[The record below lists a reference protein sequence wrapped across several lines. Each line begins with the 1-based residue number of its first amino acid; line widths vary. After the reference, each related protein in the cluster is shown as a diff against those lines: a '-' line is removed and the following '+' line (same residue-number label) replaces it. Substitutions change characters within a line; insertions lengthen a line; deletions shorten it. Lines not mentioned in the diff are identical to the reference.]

1 MLATYPEEEACDPKT
16 LLPASDEGRREAD
29 REGRKDGLELGRGF
43 EDGEFII
50 KQDSSEIVWIASGC
64 KEGDGHD
71 GVGCDGC

>member
-29 REGRKDGLELGRGF
+29 REGRKDGLELGGGV

-50 KQDSSEIVWIASGC
+50 
-64 KEGDGHD
+64 
-71 GVGCDGC
+71 